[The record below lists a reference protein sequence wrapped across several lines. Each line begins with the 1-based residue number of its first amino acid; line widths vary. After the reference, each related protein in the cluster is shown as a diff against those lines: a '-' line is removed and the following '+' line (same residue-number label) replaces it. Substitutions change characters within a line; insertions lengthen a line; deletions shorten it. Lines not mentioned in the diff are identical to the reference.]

1 MIQSTLGQAEVEF
14 QKLLAMWIKIEDGHD
29 EGKVSDEIYNAF
41 INKYIKEDNTHKW
54 ANNMGDEDISVYCTV
69 TGCNATHRV

>member
-29 EGKVSDEIYNAF
+29 EGKV
-41 INKYIKEDNTHKW
+41 
-54 ANNMGDEDISVYCTV
+54 
-69 TGCNATHRV
+69 